1 MRVIANAAA
10 AAGFVAAAALA
21 APAAA
26 GTLDTVKQRGKLVCG
41 VSQGLMGFSARDG
54 KEQWSGFDVDFCR
67 AIAAAIF
74 DDPAKVEF
82 VPLSAAERFEA
93 LKSGKVDVLSRNST
107 WTLGREVDHGI
118 VFTAVNYYDGQGFLV
133 PKARAI
139 GSALEMNGMKVCVQA
154 GTTSEVNLRDFSD
167 ANGMTFETVVVSS
180 PEEAVR
186 TYSEGGCTAISS
198 DVSQLHAE
206 RLALE
211 NPSDH
216 SVLPDI
222 ISKEPLAPAVRSD
235 DMVWFTIVKWVSF
248 AMLNAEEL
256 GVSSTR
262 IDEALRSSKPDVR
275 RLVGTEGGFGEKLGL
290 TNDWVVRIVRAVG
303 NYGEVYERNVGVGS
317 KLGIPRGINQLWS
330 LGGIQYAPPLR

>member
-1 MRVIANAAA
+1 MRVIGYVAAV
-10 AAGFVAAAALA
+10 AGLAAAAALA
-21 APAAA
+21 APAGA
-26 GTLDTVKQRGKLVCG
+26 GTLDTVKQRDKLVCG
-41 VSQGLMGFSARDG
+41 VSQGLMGFSAPDAKG
-54 KEQWSGFDVDFCR
+54 QWSGFDVDFCR

-74 DDPAKVEF
+74 DDPVKVEF

-93 LKSGKVDVLSRNST
+93 LKTGKVDVLSRNST
-107 WTLGREVDHGI
+107 WTLGREIDHGI

-139 GSALEMNGMKVCVQA
+139 GSALEMDGMKVCVQA
-154 GTTSEVNLRDFSD
+154 GTTSEANLRDFFD
-167 ANGMTFETVVVSS
+167 ANGMTLETVVVSS
-180 PEEAVR
+180 PEEAVK
-186 TYSEGGCTAISS
+186 TYGDGGCTAISS

-206 RLALE
+206 RLALAT
-211 NPSDH
+211 PSDH

-235 DMVWFTIVKWVSF
+235 DMAWFTIVKWVSF

-262 IDEALRSSKPDVR
+262 IDEALGSTKPDVR

-317 KLGIPRGINQLWS
+317 KLGIPRGINHLWS